1 MCSPWP
7 NLSRVKVLY
16 VSLHSPSYV
25 FFFWNMISWWSM
37 ISWGGG
43 GLTSALYGGRKA
55 KEEDLKKY
63 LQEESNKTYK
73 LENKEGWQWG
83 WALNWITHFRLM
95 KLFWIHCAGR
105 QKVWKQSNLGCFE
118 ATVKNHQRIL
128 QFNHFLLNVFA
139 NLYRCELRAAFMKQ
153 LSSSCG
159 IIISKLLGEKKNPQK
174 NPQRRLCV
182 FSSISI

>member
-1 MCSPWP
+1 MSLSIRRHTYFFSEIWSYGGPW
-7 NLSRVKVLY
+7 S
-16 VSLHSPSYV
+16 HG
-25 FFFWNMISWWSM
+25 
-37 ISWGGG
+37 GGG

>member
-1 MCSPWP
+1 MSLSIRRHTYFFSEIWSHGGPW
-7 NLSRVKVLY
+7 S
-16 VSLHSPSYV
+16 H
-25 FFFWNMISWWSM
+25 
-37 ISWGGG
+37 WGGG

-159 IIISKLLGEKKNPQK
+159 IIISKLLGEKKNPPK

>member
-1 MCSPWP
+1 MSLSIRRHTYFFSEIWSHGGPW
-7 NLSRVKVLY
+7 S
-16 VSLHSPSYV
+16 HG
-25 FFFWNMISWWSM
+25 
-37 ISWGGG
+37 GGG

-159 IIISKLLGEKKNPQK
+159 IIISKLLGEKKNPPK

>member
-1 MCSPWP
+1 MSLSIRRHTYFFSEIWSHGGPW
-7 NLSRVKVLY
+7 S
-16 VSLHSPSYV
+16 HG
-25 FFFWNMISWWSM
+25 
-37 ISWGGG
+37 GGG

-159 IIISKLLGEKKNPQK
+159 IIISKLLGEKKKPQK

>member
-1 MCSPWP
+1 MSLSIRRHTYFFSEIWSHGGPW
-7 NLSRVKVLY
+7 S
-16 VSLHSPSYV
+16 HG
-25 FFFWNMISWWSM
+25 
-37 ISWGGG
+37 GGG

>member
-1 MCSPWP
+1 MSLSIRRHTYFFSEIWSHGGPW
-7 NLSRVKVLY
+7 S
-16 VSLHSPSYV
+16 HG
-25 FFFWNMISWWSM
+25 
-37 ISWGGG
+37 GGG

-128 QFNHFLLNVFA
+128 QFNYFLLNVFA

>member
-1 MCSPWP
+1 MSLSIRRHTYFFSEIWSHGGPW
-7 NLSRVKVLY
+7 S
-16 VSLHSPSYV
+16 HG
-25 FFFWNMISWWSM
+25 
-37 ISWGGG
+37 GGG

-159 IIISKLLGEKKNPQK
+159 IIISKLLGEKKTPQK